1 MKAIAFDFDGTL
13 IDSMGMWRRLGRD
26 FVESKGKEYTDA
38 IHDKVTTM
46 SLNQSSAFFKK
57 ELELPESVDEIFNEM
72 GDILK
77 NGYSHTLPLKEGAM
91 DLVKRAYKRAPLV
104 LATAT
109 NEEFLGPAL
118 ERFGLN
124 PYFQF
129 IQTCNGVGIEKSDA
143 RFYDILA
150 KKLGEKPEDILF
162 FDDAHYAVVAA
173 KAYGLYTIGVK
184 DDSNAPYWDDIVDT
198 ADDVV
203 DSLLHVDLERYF

>member
-46 SLNQSSAFFKK
+46 SLNQSSVFFKK

-184 DDSNAPYWDDIVDT
+184 ADSNAPYWDDIVDT
-198 ADDVV
+198 ADEVV